1 LIAGGDAAANKVD
14 ESVVSPPSKP
24 TSEST
29 ATVVNGVKE
38 PPASDESAVVVV
50 PPDDAILHEFE
61 LIMNEEVPFRYVLP
75 KRWALIL
82 VLCSNL
88 PYPVVL
94 YATVLKM
101 RTQRFGLDP
110 TRLPSSY

>member
-14 ESVVSPPSKP
+14 ESVASPPSKP

-38 PPASDESAVVVV
+38 NPASDESAVVV